1 MFATPPLRDPQG
13 PTRPTLLLPETL
25 PASPVAAAGP
35 AQEVL
40 FRMAFTPPLRDPQG
54 PTRPT
59 LLLPETLPASPVAAA
74 GPAQEVLFRMAFT
87 NEFFVREPE
96 IPDVDVDALWE
107 VFENLNTN

>member
-1 MFATPPLRDPQG
+1 MRPPRDPLSETLPTPPSSPLPEGVFSRDLSPI
-13 PTRPTLLLPETL
+13 LLPETL

-35 AQEVL
+35 AQ
-40 FRMAFTPPLRDPQG
+40 A
-54 PTRPT
+54 
-59 LLLPETLPASPVAAA
+59 
-74 GPAQEVLFRMAFT
+74 VLFRMAFT